1 MAEKA
6 KKPGFFSRYI
16 GGLLGEDAESMT
28 EDDRR
33 RATLSLLGAIG
44 RNYLSPGSGDE
55 SLAAMRASRAA
66 ERKAADDARRT
77 AAAEAMMPDITSLL
91 FGGLTGT
98 TIEALPGA
106 GGEAAPLTARR
117 VPTSAGARQALGM
130 LYGTPAGRDVAQ
142 MSPGLAEFAK
152 EGALGRTVGGSV
164 YDPLTGRFTRPPE
177 AQVQTLTPQE
187 VARLGLPRGT
197 LVQRDPG
204 GELKILREPPR
215 MGAGGG
221 GGGGA
226 PVAPGGAAMP
236 PGILPPER
244 ARALGFREGSVV
256 YIDPKTGK
264 PQVLQAGAA
273 GAAAAGAPG
282 APGAGNE
289 RQQSGRQ
296 MTRSAALQYAANIT
310 GEPLSKIQRMS
321 PVEIEDLMR
330 RKGGRVLQGAPARM
344 LSGLPLVGD
353 FGKAVIESANA
364 DLMAPANQGG
374 AGIAMQQNPTGAITA
389 ADVDAGRAQFPNAM
403 YPIDVQAQMI
413 RSILEQ
419 GGQVE
424 EYDEKGNKVR

>member
-1 MAEKA
+1 MA
-6 KKPGFFSRYI
+6 PG
-16 GGLLGEDAESMT
+16 A
-28 EDDRR
+28 
-33 RATLSLLGAIG
+33 
-44 RNYLSPGSGDE
+44 
-55 SLAAMRASRAA
+55 RAA
-66 ERKAADDARRT
+66 
-77 AAAEAMMPDITSLL
+77 
-91 FGGLTGT
+91 
-98 TIEALPGA
+98 
-106 GGEAAPLTARR
+106 
-117 VPTSAGARQALGM
+117 V
-130 LYGTPAGRDVAQ
+130 
-142 MSPGLAEFAK
+142 
-152 EGALGRTVGGSV
+152 
-164 YDPLTGRFTRPPE
+164 
-177 AQVQTLTPQE
+177 
-187 VARLGLPRGT
+187 
-197 LVQRDPG
+197 
-204 GELKILREPPR
+204 
-215 MGAGGG
+215 GGG
-221 GGGGA
+221 GGAAPRAAVGGGA
-226 PVAPGGAAMP
+226 PVAPG
-236 PGILPPER
+236 
-244 ARALGFREGSVV
+244 
-256 YIDPKTGK
+256 
-264 PQVLQAGAA
+264 
-273 GAAAAGAPG
+273 GAPG

-403 YPIDVQAQMI
+403 YPINVQAQMI

>member
-1 MAEKA
+1 LA
-6 KKPGFFSRYI
+6 GI
-16 GGLLGEDAESMT
+16 
-28 EDDRR
+28 
-33 RATLSLLGAIG
+33 RAG
-44 RNYLSPGSGDE
+44 
-55 SLAAMRASRAA
+55 RASEREAA
-66 ERKAADDARRT
+66 VLARRQ
-77 AAAEAMMPDITSLL
+77 AAAEALMPQVVGRL
-91 FGGLTGT
+91 FGGSAGRL
-98 TIEALPGA
+98 ESLPGA
-106 GGEAAPLTARR
+106 PGGELTSRYR
-117 VPTSAGARQALGM
+117 QDPRSALAE
-130 LYGTPAGRDVAQ
+130 LYRSQAGRDAAQ
-142 MSPGLAEFAK
+142 MVPDLAK
-152 EGALGRTVGGSV
+152 LGMEGTLGSIVGGSV
-164 YDPLTGRFTRPPE
+164 VNRLTGEVTTPPKAPE
-177 AQVQTLTPQE
+177 AKTPVREVDLGGQVIVYFNDGTTQTFPKGMAPG
-187 VARLGLPRGT
+187 ARAA
-197 LVQRDPG
+197 V
-204 GELKILREPPR
+204 
-215 MGAGGG
+215 GGG
-221 GGGGA
+221 GGAAPRAAVGGGA
-226 PVAPGGAAMP
+226 PVAPG
-236 PGILPPER
+236 
-244 ARALGFREGSVV
+244 
-256 YIDPKTGK
+256 
-264 PQVLQAGAA
+264 
-273 GAAAAGAPG
+273 GAPG

-403 YPIDVQAQMI
+403 YPINVQAQMI

>member
-1 MAEKA
+1 MAEKP
-6 KKPGFFSRYI
+6 KKPGLWSRYV
-16 GGLLGEDAESMT
+16 GGLLGEDYENMSPEERRTASM
-28 EDDRR
+28 
-33 RATLSLLGAIG
+33 SVLGAIG
-44 RNYLSPGSGDE
+44 RNMAGAGAGDQA
-55 SLAAMRASRAA
+55 LAGIRAGRASEREAA
-66 ERKAADDARRT
+66 VLARRQ
-77 AAAEAMMPDITSLL
+77 ADAEALMPQVVGRL
-91 FGGLTGT
+91 FGGSAGRL
-98 TIEALPGA
+98 ESLPGA
-106 GGEAAPLTARR
+106 PGGELTSRYR
-117 VPTSAGARQALGM
+117 QDPRSALAE
-130 LYGTPAGRDVAQ
+130 LYRSQAGRDAAQ
-142 MSPGLAEFAK
+142 MVPDLAK
-152 EGALGRTVGGSV
+152 LGMEGTLGSIVGGSV
-164 YDPLTGRFTRPPE
+164 VNRLTGEVTTPPKAPE
-177 AQVQTLTPQE
+177 AKTPVREVDLGGQVIVYFNDGTTQTFPKGMAPG
-187 VARLGLPRGT
+187 ARAA
-197 LVQRDPG
+197 V
-204 GELKILREPPR
+204 
-215 MGAGGG
+215 GGG
-221 GGGGA
+221 GGAAPRAAVGGGA
-226 PVAPGGAAMP
+226 PVAPG
-236 PGILPPER
+236 
-244 ARALGFREGSVV
+244 
-256 YIDPKTGK
+256 
-264 PQVLQAGAA
+264 
-273 GAAAAGAPG
+273 GAPG

-403 YPIDVQAQMI
+403 YPINVQAQMI

>member
-1 MAEKA
+1 MAEKP
-6 KKPGFFSRYI
+6 KKPGLWSRYV
-16 GGLLGEDAESMT
+16 GGLLGEDYENMSPEERRTASMSVLGVIARGMNSPEAGGEALRLTRES
-28 EDDRR
+28 
-33 RATLSLLGAIG
+33 
-44 RNYLSPGSGDE
+44 
-55 SLAAMRASRAA
+55 RASEREAA
-66 ERKAADDARRT
+66 VLARRQ
-77 AAAEAMMPDITSLL
+77 AAAEALMPQVVGRL
-91 FGGLTGT
+91 FGGSAGRL
-98 TIEALPGA
+98 ESLPGGE
-106 GGEAAPLTARR
+106 GGELTSRYRQDPRSATAA
-117 VPTSAGARQALGM
+117 
-130 LYGTPAGRDVAQ
+130 LYGSQAGRDLSQ
-142 MSPGLAEFAK
+142 MAPDLAKLAT
-152 EGALGRTVGGSV
+152 EGTLGRTVGGSV
-164 YDPLTGRFTRPPE
+164 YNPLTGGFTAPPQQ
-177 AQVQTLTPQE
+177 AGTTTLSPDE
-187 VARLGLPRGT
+187 VRQLGAPAGT
-197 LVQRDPG
+197 IIQRDASGKLSVLPVS
-204 GELKILREPPR
+204 RAV
-215 MGAGGG
+215 AGGAAPRAAV
-221 GGGGA
+221 GGGA

-424 EYDEKGNKVR
+424 EYDQKGNKVR

>member
-1 MAEKA
+1 MAETTR
-6 KKPGFFSRYI
+6 FQRFI
-16 GGLLGEDAESMT
+16 GGLLGENLEGMT
-28 EDDRR
+28 EEQRR
-33 RATLSLLGAIG
+33 RLTREGTTSAILGMLS
-44 RNYLSPGSGDE
+44 GSGLIGGLE
-55 SLAAMRASRAA
+55 AYGERRKKSAA
-66 ERKAADDARRT
+66 EGETARRQ
-77 AAAEAMMPDITSLL
+77 AAAEALMPQVVGRL
-91 FGGLTGT
+91 FGGSAGRL
-98 TIEALPGA
+98 ESLPGA
-106 GGEAAPLTARR
+106 PGGELTSRYR
-117 VPTSAGARQALGM
+117 QDPRSALAE
-130 LYGTPAGRDVAQ
+130 LYRSQAGRDAAQ
-142 MSPGLAEFAK
+142 MVPDLAK
-152 EGALGRTVGGSV
+152 LGMEGTLGSIVGGSV
-164 YDPLTGRFTRPPE
+164 VNRLTGEVTTPPKAPE
-177 AQVQTLTPQE
+177 AKTPVREVDLGGQVIVYFNDGTTQTFPKGMAPG
-187 VARLGLPRGT
+187 ARAA
-197 LVQRDPG
+197 V
-204 GELKILREPPR
+204 
-215 MGAGGG
+215 GGG
-221 GGGGA
+221 GGAAPRAAVGGGA
-226 PVAPGGAAMP
+226 PVAPG
-236 PGILPPER
+236 
-244 ARALGFREGSVV
+244 
-256 YIDPKTGK
+256 
-264 PQVLQAGAA
+264 
-273 GAAAAGAPG
+273 GAPG

-403 YPIDVQAQMI
+403 YPINVQAQMI

>member
-1 MAEKA
+1 MAEKP
-6 KKPGFFSRYI
+6 KKPGLWSRYV
-16 GGLLGEDAESMT
+16 GGLLGEDYENMSPEERRTASM
-28 EDDRR
+28 
-33 RATLSLLGAIG
+33 SVLGAIG
-44 RNYLSPGSGDE
+44 RNMAGAGAGDQA
-55 SLAAMRASRAA
+55 LAGIRAGRAA
-66 ERKAADDARRT
+66 EREAAGLARRQ
-77 AAAEAMMPDITSLL
+77 AAAEALMPQVVGRL
-91 FGGLTGT
+91 FGGSAGRL
-98 TIEALPGA
+98 ESLPGA
-106 GGEAAPLTARR
+106 PGGELTSRYR
-117 VPTSAGARQALGM
+117 QDPRSALAE
-130 LYGTPAGRDVAQ
+130 LYRSQAGRDAAQ
-142 MSPGLAEFAK
+142 MVPDLAK
-152 EGALGRTVGGSV
+152 LGMEGTLGSIVGGSV
-164 YDPLTGRFTRPPE
+164 VNRLTGEVTTPPKAPE
-177 AQVQTLTPQE
+177 AKTPVREVDLGGQVIVYFNDGTTQTFPKGMAPG
-187 VARLGLPRGT
+187 ARAA
-197 LVQRDPG
+197 V
-204 GELKILREPPR
+204 
-215 MGAGGG
+215 GGG
-221 GGGGA
+221 GGAAPRAAVGGGA
-226 PVAPGGAAMP
+226 PVAPG
-236 PGILPPER
+236 
-244 ARALGFREGSVV
+244 
-256 YIDPKTGK
+256 
-264 PQVLQAGAA
+264 
-273 GAAAAGAPG
+273 GAPG

-403 YPIDVQAQMI
+403 YRIDVQAQMI